1 MESDFI
7 MERDRRNKKTKQVG
21 NGEGTLYKSET
32 LGCLVFQYYDTNGKR
47 QTMKQKKKESVK
59 DFKAR
64 VTKVKEELNTG
75 TYIGKSLETLDA
87 IIERHIAQK
96 NKDGITTDNSYKR
109 DKETLEQIRKCCSN
123 FIYKP
128 VQKVTLQDIE
138 KSKEELKQYKKSG
151 IDRAWRL
158 LFKGF
163 RIASSPSNRL
173 IPYNIM
179 DDENLKKPISVK
191 TTEKVKPLTIKEEK
205 RLNEILDNEER
216 NHPYRNIVKLE
227 LITAMRIGEVLARS
241 KNNVDKENKK
251 LLINN
256 TLTADTKGNMILGEH
271 TKTYN
276 KTTGIDEGVRNF
288 PINDEI
294 NEIIEEQ
301 INKKIT
307 NIYELLFWDY
317 EKNTFISPKEINAWL
332 RRLNTKYK
340 ISKTLHNHRLRHT
353 RITRWKEQGV
363 DMNAIQYLAGHVE
376 GSEITDKV
384 YIDVSEEFAFNQ
396 LEKAN

>member
-1 MESDFI
+1 MG
-7 MERDRRNKKTKQVG
+7 RKKSKG
-21 NGEGTLYKSET
+21 NGEGTIYVNSKTGLYV
-32 LGCLVFQYYDTNGKR
+32 GQYVIDGKR
-47 QTMKQKKKESVK
+47 HSVYQKKNEKVG

-64 VTKVKEELNTG
+64 FNKIITSINDG
-75 TYIGKSLETLDA
+75 TYIGKSSETLET
-87 IIERHIAQK
+87 IIERHIEQK
-96 NKDGITTDNSYKR
+96 NKDGITNANSYKR

-128 VQKVTLQDIE
+128 VQKVTLHDIE
-138 KSKEELKQYKKSG
+138 NSKENMKQYKKSG

-163 RIASSPSNRL
+163 RIASSPSYRL

-179 DDENLKKPISVK
+179 DDENLKKPVSVK
-191 TTEKVKPLTIKEEK
+191 ITEKVMPLTVKEER
-205 RLNEILDNEER
+205 RLNKILDNEER

-241 KNNVDKENKK
+241 QDNIDKENKK
-251 LLINN
+251 LCIDN
-256 TLTADTKGNMILGEH
+256 TLTEDENGNTILGEH

-276 KTTGIDEGVRNF
+276 KTTGIDEGKRNF
-288 PINDEI
+288 PISDEI
-294 NEIIEEQ
+294 DEILKEQ
-301 INKKIT
+301 TKEKIT
-307 NIYELLFWDY
+307 NIYGLLFWNY
-317 EKNTFISPKEINAWL
+317 EDNTFITPKEVNAWL
-332 RRLNTKYK
+332 RRLNNKYK
-340 ISKTLHNHRLRHT
+340 ITDKLHNHRLRHT

-384 YIDVSEEFAFNQ
+384 YIDVSEEFAFKQ
-396 LEKAN
+396 LEKAI

>member
-1 MESDFI
+1 MG
-7 MERDRRNKKTKQVG
+7 RKKSKG
-21 NGEGTLYKSET
+21 NGEGTIYLDKTRKIYV
-32 LGCLVFQYYDTNGKR
+32 GQYVVDGKR
-47 QTMKQKKKESVK
+47 KSVYQKKNEKVG

-64 VTKVKEELNTG
+64 FNKILISISDG
-75 TYIGKSLETLDA
+75 TYIGKSSETIET
-87 IIERHIAQK
+87 IIERHIEQK
-96 NKDGITTDNSYKR
+96 NKDGITNANSYKR
-109 DKETLEQIRKCCSN
+109 DKETLEQIKKCCSN

-128 VQKVTLQDIE
+128 VQKVTLRDIE
-138 KSKEELKQYKKSG
+138 KSKEQMKQYKKSG

-158 LFKGF
+158 LFKAF

-179 DDENLKKPISVK
+179 DDENLKKPVSVK
-191 TTEKVKPLTIKEEK
+191 ITEKVKPLTVKEEK
-205 RLNEILDNEER
+205 RLNDILDNEER

-241 KNNVDKENKK
+241 KDNINKENMK
-251 LLINN
+251 LRIDN
-256 TLTADTKGNMILGEH
+256 TLTEDEEGNIILGEH

-288 PINDEI
+288 PINKEI
-294 NEIIEEQ
+294 NEILEEQ
-301 INKKIT
+301 TKQKLI
-307 NIYELLFWDY
+307 NIYGLLFWNY
-317 EKNTFISPKEINAWL
+317 EDNTFITPKEINAWL

-363 DMNAIQYLAGHVE
+363 DMKAIQYLAGHVE
-376 GSEITDKV
+376 GSEITGKV
-384 YIDVSEEFAFNQ
+384 YIDVSEDFVLKQ
-396 LEKAN
+396 IKKAK

>member
-1 MESDFI
+1 

-216 NHPYRNIVKLE
+216 NPPYRNIVKLE

>member
-1 MESDFI
+1 MG
-7 MERDRRNKKTKQVG
+7 RKKSKG
-21 NGEGTLYKSET
+21 NGEGTIYVNSKTGLYV
-32 LGCLVFQYYDTNGKR
+32 GQYVIDGKR
-47 QTMKQKKKESVK
+47 KSVYQKKNEKTGN
-59 DFKAR
+59 FKAR
-64 VTKVKEELNTG
+64 FNKIILSINDG
-75 TYIGKSLETLDA
+75 TYIGKSLETLET
-87 IIERHIAQK
+87 IIERHIEQK
-96 NKDGITTDNSYKR
+96 NKDGITSANSYKR

-128 VQKVTLQDIE
+128 IQKVTLYDIE
-138 KSKEELKQYKKSG
+138 KSKENIKQYKKSG
-151 IDRAWRL
+151 IDRVWRL

-173 IPYNIM
+173 IPYNLM
-179 DDENLKKPISVK
+179 DDENLKKPVSEKI
-191 TTEKVKPLTIKEEK
+191 TEKVKPLTVEEEK

-227 LITAMRIGEVLARS
+227 LVTAMRIGEVLARS
-241 KNNVDKENKK
+241 KDNINKEEKK

-256 TLTADTKGNMILGEH
+256 TLTEDDEGNTILGEH

-294 NEIIEEQ
+294 NKIIEEQ
-301 INKKIT
+301 TKQKIT
-307 NIYELLFWDY
+307 NIYGLLFWNY
-317 EKNTFISPKEINAWL
+317 EDNTFITPKEINAWL

-353 RITRWKEQGV
+353 RITRWKEAGM

-376 GSEITDKV
+376 GSEITNKV
-384 YIDVSEEFAFNQ
+384 YIDVSEKFAFEQ
-396 LEKAN
+396 LEKAL

>member
-1 MESDFI
+1 MG
-7 MERDRRNKKTKQVG
+7 KKKSKG
-21 NGEGTLYKSET
+21 NGEGTIYVKKLKNNTSIHV
-32 LGCLVFQYYDTNGKR
+32 GQYVLDGKR
-47 QTMKQKKKESVK
+47 HTVYQKKKENVG

-64 VTKVKEELNTG
+64 FNKIITSINDG
-75 TYIGKSLETLDA
+75 TYIGKSSETLET
-87 IIERHIAQK
+87 IIERHIEQK
-96 NKDGITTDNSYKR
+96 NKDGITSANSYKR
-109 DKETLEQIRKCCSN
+109 DKETLEQIKKCCSN

-128 VQKVTLQDIE
+128 VQKVTLHDIE

-179 DDENLKKPISVK
+179 DDENLKKPVSVK
-191 TTEKVKPLTIKEEK
+191 ITEKVKPLTVKEEK
-205 RLNEILDNEER
+205 RLNDILDNEER

-241 KNNVDKENKK
+241 KDNVNKENMK
-251 LLINN
+251 LHIDN
-256 TLTADTKGNMILGEH
+256 TLTEDEEGNIILGEH

-288 PINDEI
+288 PINEEI
-294 NEIIEEQ
+294 NEIIDEQ
-301 INKKIT
+301 TAKKIT
-307 NIYELLFWDY
+307 NIYGLLFWDY
-317 EKNTFISPKEINAWL
+317 EKNTFINPKEINAWL
-332 RRLNTKYK
+332 RRLNAKYK

-353 RITRWKEQGV
+353 RITRWKEQGI
-363 DMNAIQYLAGHVE
+363 DMKAIQYLAGHIE
-376 GSEITDKV
+376 GSEITGKV
-384 YIDVSEEFAFNQ
+384 YIDVSEEFVFEQ
-396 LEKAN
+396 LKKAI

>member
-1 MESDFI
+1 MRSDFI
-7 MERDRRNKKTKQVG
+7 MERRNKSNKSAG
-21 NGEGTLYKSET
+21 NGEMEPYWSDALQ
-32 LGCLVFQYYDTNGKR
+32 CWVWQYYDTRGKR
-47 QTMKQKKKESVK
+47 QTLKQRKKETK
-59 DFKAR
+59 KQYWAR
-64 VTKVKEELNTG
+64 YIEIKQSLNTG
-75 TYIGKSLETLDA
+75 TYIGKSIETLDT
-87 IIERHIAQK
+87 IIERHITQK
-96 NKDGITTDNSYKR
+96 NKDGITSDNSFKR
-109 DKETLEQIRKCCSN
+109 DKETLEQIRKCCAN

-128 VQKVTLQDIE
+128 IQKVTLQDIE

-191 TTEKVKPLTIKEEK
+191 ITEKVKPLTIKEEK
-205 RLNEILDNEER
+205 RLNDILDNEER

-227 LITAMRIGEVLARS
+227 LVTAMRIGEVLARS

-256 TLTADTKGNMILGEH
+256 TLTEDAEGNTILGEH

-288 PINDEI
+288 PINNEI

-301 INKKIT
+301 INQKIT

>member
-1 MESDFI
+1 MG
-7 MERDRRNKKTKQVG
+7 RKKSKG
-21 NGEGTLYKSET
+21 NGEGTIYVNSKTGLYV
-32 LGCLVFQYYDTNGKR
+32 GQYVIDGKR
-47 QTMKQKKKESVK
+47 KSVYQKKNEKTG

-64 VTKVKEELNTG
+64 FNKIILSINDG
-75 TYIGKSLETLDA
+75 TYIGKSLETLET
-87 IIERHIAQK
+87 IIERHIEQK
-96 NKDGITTDNSYKR
+96 NKDGITSANSYKR

-128 VQKVTLQDIE
+128 IQKVTLYDIE
-138 KSKEELKQYKKSG
+138 KSKENIKQYKKSG
-151 IDRAWRL
+151 IDRVWRL

-173 IPYNIM
+173 IPYNLM
-179 DDENLKKPISVK
+179 DDENLKKPVSEKV
-191 TTEKVKPLTIKEEK
+191 TEKVKPLTVEEEK

-227 LITAMRIGEVLARS
+227 LVTAMRIGEVLARS
-241 KNNVDKENKK
+241 KDNINKEEKK

-256 TLTADTKGNMILGEH
+256 TLTEDDEGNTILGEH

-294 NEIIEEQ
+294 NKIIEEQ
-301 INKKIT
+301 TKQKIT
-307 NIYELLFWDY
+307 NIYGLLFWNY
-317 EKNTFISPKEINAWL
+317 EDNTFITPKEINAWL

-353 RITRWKEQGV
+353 RITRWKEAGM

-376 GSEITDKV
+376 GSEITNKV
-384 YIDVSEEFAFNQ
+384 YIDVSEKFAFEQ
-396 LEKAN
+396 LEKAL

>member
-1 MESDFI
+1 MG
-7 MERDRRNKKTKQVG
+7 RKKSKG
-21 NGEGTLYKSET
+21 NGEGTIYVNSKTGLYV
-32 LGCLVFQYYDTNGKR
+32 GQYVIDGKR
-47 QTMKQKKKESVK
+47 KSVYQKKNEKTG

-64 VTKVKEELNTG
+64 FNKIILSINEG
-75 TYIGKSLETLDA
+75 TYIGKSSETLEK
-87 IIERHIAQK
+87 IIERHIEQK
-96 NKDGITTDNSYKR
+96 NKDGITSANSYKR
-109 DKETLEQIRKCCSN
+109 DKETLEQIRKCCPN

-128 VQKVTLQDIE
+128 IQKVTLYDIE
-138 KSKEELKQYKKSG
+138 KSKENIKQYKKSG
-151 IDRAWRL
+151 IDRVWRL

-173 IPYNIM
+173 IPYNLM
-179 DDENLKKPISVK
+179 DDENLKKPVSEKV
-191 TTEKVKPLTIKEEK
+191 TEKVKPLTVEEEN

-216 NHPYRNIVKLE
+216 KHPYRNIVKLE
-227 LITAMRIGEVLARS
+227 LVTAMRIGEVLARS
-241 KNNVDKENKK
+241 KDNINKEEKK

-256 TLTADTKGNMILGEH
+256 TLTEDDEGNTILGEH

-301 INKKIT
+301 TKQKVT
-307 NIYELLFWDY
+307 NIYGLLFWNY
-317 EKNTFISPKEINAWL
+317 EDNTFITPKEINAWL

-353 RITRWKEQGV
+353 RITRWKEAGM

-376 GSEITDKV
+376 GSEITNKV
-384 YIDVSEEFAFNQ
+384 YIDVSEKFAFEQ
-396 LEKAN
+396 LEKAL

>member
-1 MESDFI
+1 MG
-7 MERDRRNKKTKQVG
+7 KTKAKG
-21 NGEGTLYKSET
+21 NGEGTIYVSSKTGLYV
-32 LGCLVFQYYDTNGKR
+32 GQYVVDGKR
-47 QTMKQKKKESVK
+47 KSVYQKKNEKAG

-64 VTKVKEELNTG
+64 FNKIIASINDG
-75 TYIGKSLETLDA
+75 TYIGKSSETLET
-87 IIERHIAQK
+87 IIERHIEQK
-96 NKDGITTDNSYKR
+96 NKDGITSANSYKR

-128 VQKVTLQDIE
+128 IQKVTLYDIE
-138 KSKEELKQYKKSG
+138 KSKENIKQYKKSG
-151 IDRAWRL
+151 IDRVWRL

-173 IPYNIM
+173 IPYNLM
-179 DDENLKKPISVK
+179 DDENLKKPVSEKV
-191 TTEKVKPLTIKEEK
+191 TEKVKPLTVEEEK

-227 LITAMRIGEVLARS
+227 LVTAMRIGEVLARS
-241 KNNVDKENKK
+241 KDNINKEEKK

-256 TLTADTKGNMILGEH
+256 TLTEDDEGNTILGEH

-294 NEIIEEQ
+294 NEIIGEQ
-301 INKKIT
+301 TKQKIT
-307 NIYELLFWDY
+307 NIYGLLFWNY
-317 EKNTFISPKEINAWL
+317 EDNTFITPKEINAWL

-353 RITRWKEQGV
+353 RITRWKEAGM

-376 GSEITDKV
+376 GSEITNKV
-384 YIDVSEEFAFNQ
+384 YIDVSEKFAFEQ
-396 LEKAN
+396 LEKAL

>member
-1 MESDFI
+1 ME
-7 MERDRRNKKTKQVG
+7 RRNKNNKSAG
-21 NGEGTLYKSET
+21 NGEMEPYWSDTLQ
-32 LGCLVFQYYDTNGKR
+32 CWVWQYYDTRGKR
-47 QTMKQKKKESVK
+47 QTLKQRKKETK
-59 DFKAR
+59 KQYWAR
-64 VTKVKEELNTG
+64 YIEIKQSLNTG
-75 TYIGKSLETLDA
+75 TYIGKSIETLDT
-87 IIERHIAQK
+87 IIERHITQK
-96 NKDGITTDNSYKR
+96 NKDGITSDNSFKR
-109 DKETLEQIRKCCSN
+109 DKETLEQIRKCCAN

-128 VQKVTLQDIE
+128 IQKVTLQDIE

-191 TTEKVKPLTIKEEK
+191 ITEKVKPLTIKEEK
-205 RLNEILDNEER
+205 RLNDILDNEER

-227 LITAMRIGEVLARS
+227 LVTAMRIGEVLARS

-251 LLINN
+251 ILINN
-256 TLTADTKGNMILGEH
+256 TLTEDAEGNTILGEH

-288 PINDEI
+288 PINNEI

-301 INKKIT
+301 IHQKIT

>member
-1 MESDFI
+1 MGKKK
-7 MERDRRNKKTKQVG
+7 NKG
-21 NGEGTLYKSET
+21 NGEGTIYVNSKTGLYV
-32 LGCLVFQYYDTNGKR
+32 GQYVIDGKR
-47 QTMKQKKKESVK
+47 HSVYQKKNEKVG

-64 VTKVKEELNTG
+64 FNKIITSINDG
-75 TYIGKSLETLDA
+75 TYIGKSSETLET
-87 IIERHIAQK
+87 IIERHIDQK
-96 NKDGITTDNSYKR
+96 NKDGITNANSYKR

-128 VQKVTLQDIE
+128 VQKVTLHDIE
-138 KSKEELKQYKKSG
+138 NSKENMKQYKKSG

-179 DDENLKKPISVK
+179 DDENLKKPVSVK
-191 TTEKVKPLTIKEEK
+191 ITEKVMPLTVKEER
-205 RLNEILDNEER
+205 RLNKILDNEER

-241 KNNVDKENKK
+241 QDNIDKENKK
-251 LLINN
+251 LCIDN
-256 TLTADTKGNMILGEH
+256 TLTEDENGNTILGEH

-276 KTTGIDEGVRNF
+276 KTTGIDEGKRNF
-288 PINDEI
+288 PISNEIDEI
-294 NEIIEEQ
+294 LKEQ
-301 INKKIT
+301 TKEKIT
-307 NIYELLFWDY
+307 NIYGLLFWNY
-317 EKNTFISPKEINAWL
+317 EDNTFITPKEVNAWL

-340 ISKTLHNHRLRHT
+340 ITDKLHNHRLRHT

-384 YIDVSEEFAFNQ
+384 YIDVSEDFAFKQ
-396 LEKAN
+396 LEKSNIKFSTALLLH

>member
-1 MESDFI
+1 MG
-7 MERDRRNKKTKQVG
+7 RKKNKG
-21 NGEGTLYKSET
+21 NGEGTLYLSSRT
-32 LGCLVFQYYDTNGKR
+32 GLYIGQYVLDGKR
-47 QTMKQKKKESVK
+47 QSIYQRKNEKVG

-64 VTKVKEELNTG
+64 FNKIILSINDG
-75 TYIGKSLETLDA
+75 TYIGKSSETLET
-87 IIERHIAQK
+87 IIERHIEQK
-96 NKDGITTDNSYKR
+96 NKDGITGSNSYKR

-128 VQKVTLQDIE
+128 VQKVTLHDIE
-138 KSKEELKQYKKSG
+138 KSKEQIKQYKKSG
-151 IDRAWRL
+151 IDRVWRL

-163 RIASSPSNRL
+163 RIAASPSIRL
-173 IPYNIM
+173 IPYNLM
-179 DDENLKKPISVK
+179 DDENLKKPVSVK
-191 TTEKVKPLTIKEEK
+191 ITEKVKPLTVIEEE
-205 RLNEILDNEER
+205 RLNHILNNEER

-241 KNNVDKENKK
+241 KDNIDKENKK

-256 TLTADTKGNMILGEH
+256 TLTEDEDGNIILGEH

-294 NEIIEEQ
+294 SEIIEEHTKQ
-301 INKKIT
+301 KIT
-307 NIYELLFWDY
+307 NIYGLLFWNYQD
-317 EKNTFISPKEINAWL
+317 NTFITPKEINAWL
-332 RRLNTKYK
+332 RRLNAKYK
-340 ISKTLHNHRLRHT
+340 ITDKLHNHRLRHT

-384 YIDVSEEFAFNQ
+384 YIDVSENFAFKQ
-396 LEKAN
+396 LEKVL

>member
-1 MESDFI
+1 MG
-7 MERDRRNKKTKQVG
+7 KKKSKG
-21 NGEGTLYKSET
+21 NGEGTIYVKKLKNKTSIHV
-32 LGCLVFQYYDTNGKR
+32 GQYVLDGKR
-47 QTMKQKKKESVK
+47 HTVYQKKNENVG

-64 VTKVKEELNTG
+64 FNKIITSINDG
-75 TYIGKSLETLDA
+75 TYIGKSSETLET
-87 IIERHIAQK
+87 IIERHIEQK
-96 NKDGITTDNSYKR
+96 NKDGITSANSYKR
-109 DKETLEQIRKCCSN
+109 DKETLEQIKKCCSN

-128 VQKVTLQDIE
+128 VQKVTLHDIE

-179 DDENLKKPISVK
+179 DDENLKKPVSVK
-191 TTEKVKPLTIKEEK
+191 ITEKIKPLTVKEEK
-205 RLNEILDNEER
+205 RLNDILDNEER

-241 KNNVDKENKK
+241 KDNVNKENMK
-251 LLINN
+251 LHIDN
-256 TLTADTKGNMILGEH
+256 TLTEDEEGNIILGEH

-294 NEIIEEQ
+294 NEIIDEQ
-301 INKKIT
+301 TAKKIT
-307 NIYELLFWDY
+307 NIYGLLFWDY
-317 EKNTFISPKEINAWL
+317 EKNTFINPKEINAWL
-332 RRLNTKYK
+332 RRLNAKYK

-353 RITRWKEQGV
+353 RITRWKEQGI
-363 DMNAIQYLAGHVE
+363 DMKAIQYLAGHVE
-376 GSEITDKV
+376 GSEITGKV
-384 YIDVSEEFAFNQ
+384 YIDVSEEFVFEQ
-396 LEKAN
+396 LKKAI

>member
-1 MESDFI
+1 MG
-7 MERDRRNKKTKQVG
+7 RKKSKG
-21 NGEGTLYKSET
+21 NGEGTIYVNSRTGLYV
-32 LGCLVFQYYDTNGKR
+32 GQYVIDGKR
-47 QTMKQKKKESVK
+47 KSVYQKKNEKAG
-59 DFKAR
+59 DFKTR
-64 VTKVKEELNTG
+64 FNKIILSINEG
-75 TYIGKSLETLDA
+75 TYIGKSSETLEK
-87 IIERHIAQK
+87 IIERHIEQK
-96 NKDGITTDNSYKR
+96 NKDGITSDNSYKR
-109 DKETLEQIRKCCSN
+109 DKETLEQLRKCCSN

-128 VQKVTLQDIE
+128 IQKVTLYDIE
-138 KSKEELKQYKKSG
+138 KSKESLKQYKKSG

-163 RIASSPSNRL
+163 RIAASPSNRL
-173 IPYNIM
+173 IPYNLM
-179 DDENLKKPISVK
+179 DDENLKKPVSVK
-191 TTEKVKPLTIKEEK
+191 ATEKVKPLTVEEEE
-205 RLNEILDNEER
+205 RLNQILDNEER

-241 KNNVDKENKK
+241 QDNISKNRKK

-256 TLTADTKGNMILGEH
+256 TLTEDNEGNTILGEH

-294 NEIIEEQ
+294 KIILDEQ
-301 INKKIT
+301 INDKIS
-307 NIYELLFWDY
+307 NIYGLLFWDY

-353 RITRWKEQGV
+353 RITRWKEAGM

-376 GSEITDKV
+376 GSEITNKV
-384 YIDVSEEFAFNQ
+384 YIDVSEKFAFDQ
-396 LEKAN
+396 LEKAL